1 MTGRVLP
8 TVMVRHAG
16 IVTLAS
22 TGCTEKVG
30 AQEKRRNVML
40 ECPRCGDECDE
51 RDMSEVDKAIVCSE
65 CRFDAE
71 LEDLSRWEEELAEG
85 AH

>member
-1 MTGRVLP
+1 MP
-8 TVMVRHAG
+8 TITVRHAG
-16 IVTLAS
+16 LVTLAS

-30 AQEKRRNVML
+30 AQEERRNVML

-51 RDMSEVDKAIVCSE
+51 RDMVEVADSTIVCSE
-65 CRFDAE
+65 CRLDEE

-85 AH
+85 TH

>member
-1 MTGRVLP
+1 
-8 TVMVRHAG
+8 
-16 IVTLAS
+16 
-22 TGCTEKVG
+22 
-30 AQEKRRNVML
+30 ML

-51 RDMSEVDKAIVCSE
+51 RDMVEVATVIVCSE
-65 CRFDAE
+65 CRAMRNCPRCGDECDERDMVEVADSTIVCSECRLDEE